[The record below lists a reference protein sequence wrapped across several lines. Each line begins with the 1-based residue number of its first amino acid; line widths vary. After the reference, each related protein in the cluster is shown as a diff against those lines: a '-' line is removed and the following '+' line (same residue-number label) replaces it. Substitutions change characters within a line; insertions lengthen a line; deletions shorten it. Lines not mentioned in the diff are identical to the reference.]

1 MNIYVF
7 VGCSLIYI
15 FILFFIAYITDKK
28 AAEGTHWANNP
39 YVYSLSMA
47 VYCTAWTFY
56 GSVGKAVKSGLGF
69 LPIYVGVCVGAALW
83 FLVLKKIIVISK
95 NQRIT
100 SIADFISSRYGK
112 SNLLGVL
119 VTIVCFFSIIPYI
132 SLQLK
137 AIADSF
143 MVLAG
148 MQNEMNMLTNAS
160 GFSFYYS
167 TTFYIAILLILFT
180 ILFGARNLE
189 PNERHEGMVTAIA
202 FESIVKLV
210 AFLAVG
216 IFVTYGLYNG
226 FGDLFQEAF
235 NNPVTAKR
243 LFLGEGSSP
252 SEWFCLGLLS
262 MFAIILL
269 PRQFHIAV
277 VENSDPNHVYK
288 ATWVFPLYLLIINIF
303 VLPIALAGVLQFQ
316 GLDIRPDTFVLELP
330 LENGKNMLALMV
342 FIGGFSAS
350 TSMVIVEVN
359 ALGIM
364 FSNHILLPPLLTW
377 LARRDNSKADFSA
390 WVLFI
395 RRFSIAVI
403 ILLAFYYVRTIAI
416 NRELVSIGLVSF
428 VAVNQ
433 FAPCLFLGLFWK
445 KATQS
450 GAIAGLLI
458 GFFIWAIALPI
469 PTLADYGFLSK
480 SILTDGYFGQWWLNP
495 HALFGL
501 EGYDQISHATI
512 WSLFFNCST
521 FMIVSLTTKQS
532 TMEATQADYFVNI
545 HQYINGGSDMELIH
559 REAKMEDL
567 TFLLTRFLGEERTQ
581 FLLEKYETDNNI
593 TLSKILKA
601 KAELVN
607 YVETVLA
614 GALGAASAKILISSV
629 VKEDPITLE
638 EMLHILDKTKE
649 VILTNTELKKKSK
662 ELEETTQQLQAAND
676 QLKELDHLKADFV
689 TTITH
694 ELRTPM
700 TSIKALSKI
709 LMDNPDIPKDQ
720 HNEFLEIIVLE
731 TERITR
737 LINQVLDIEK
747 IQFNAY
753 EWKNEPFNLTELT
766 NRIYKGF
773 QPVLDEKNIQHTF
786 KTRLEQPV
794 LIKGDEDRINQVI
807 VNLMSNA
814 LKFTNTEEGDL
825 GISLESENGSAV
837 LKITDNG
844 NGIAEEKQS
853 MIFERFT
860 QLYDPT
866 QGKPTGSG
874 LGLFITKQIV
884 THHKGTI
891 EVESEVGKGA
901 TFVVKLPM
909 AKG

>member
-1 MNIYVF
+1 MNINIF
-7 VGCSLIYI
+7 VVCSIVYI
-15 FILFFIAYITDKK
+15 LILFFIAYITDKK
-28 AAEGTHWANNP
+28 AAEGKHWANNP
-39 YVYSLSMA
+39 YIYSLSLA
-47 VYCTAWTFY
+47 VYCTAWTYY
-56 GSVGKAVKSGLGF
+56 GSVGKAMKSGLGF
-69 LPIYVGVCVGAALW
+69 LPIYIGVCIGAALW
-83 FLVLKKIIVISK
+83 FVVLKKIILISK

-112 SNLLGVL
+112 SNFLGIL
-119 VTIVCFFSIIPYI
+119 VTIICFFSIIPYI

-137 AIADSF
+137 AISDSF

-148 MQNEMNMLTNAS
+148 MQDEMNTLKNAS

-167 TTFYIAILLILFT
+167 TAFYIAILLILFT

-189 PNERHEGMVTAIA
+189 PNERHAGMVAAIA
-202 FESIVKLV
+202 FESIVKLM

-226 FGDLFQEAF
+226 FGDLFQQAF
-235 NNPVTAKR
+235 NNPNLSKR
-243 LFLGEGSSP
+243 LFLGEGTSP
-252 SEWFCLGLLS
+252 SEWFWLGLLS
-262 MFAIILL
+262 MFAIVLL

-277 VENSDPNHVYK
+277 VENYDPNHVYK
-288 ATWVFPLYLLIINIF
+288 AIWVFPLYLLILNIF
-303 VLPIALAGVLQFQ
+303 VLPIALAGGLQFQ

-330 LENGKNMLALMV
+330 LHHGKNMLALLV

-359 ALGIM
+359 ALSIM

-377 LARRDNSKADFSA
+377 LARRDNAKADFSA
-390 WVLFI
+390 WVLGM
-395 RRFSIAVI
+395 RRFSIALI
-403 ILLAFYYVRTIAI
+403 ILLAFYYVRTIAT

-428 VAVNQ
+428 AAVAQ
-433 FAPCLFLGLFWK
+433 FAPSVFLGLFWK
-445 KATQS
+445 KATKS
-450 GAIAGLLI
+450 GAISGLLI
-458 GFFIWAIALPI
+458 GFLIWAITLPI

-480 SILTDGYFGQWWLNP
+480 SILTDGYFGQWWLDP

-501 EGYDQISHATI
+501 EGYDQISHSAI
-512 WSLFFNCST
+512 WSLFFNFST
-521 FMIVSLTTKQS
+521 FIIISLS
-532 TMEATQADYFVNI
+532 TQQNTVEATQADFFVNI
-545 HQYINGGSDMELIH
+545 SQYINGGSDIEIVH
-559 REAKMEDL
+559 REAKMDDL

-581 FLLEKYETDNNI
+581 YLLEKYETDNNVN
-593 TLSKILKA
+593 LSKTVKA

-607 YVETVLA
+607 YVETLLA
-614 GALGAASAKILISSV
+614 GALGAASAKILMSSV

-649 VILTNTELKKKSK
+649 VILTNTELKQKSK

-676 QLKELDHLKADFV
+676 QLKELDHLKADFI

-709 LMDNPDIPKDQ
+709 LMDNPDLPKAQ
-720 HNEFLEIIVLE
+720 HDEFLEIIVLE

-766 NRIYKGF
+766 QRIYKSF
-773 QPVLDEKNIQHTF
+773 QPDLREKDIDNQLITDLEHPIVL
-786 KTRLEQPV
+786 R
-794 LIKGDEDRINQVI
+794 GDTDRINQVI
-807 VNLMSNA
+807 VNLVSNA
-814 LKFTNTEEGDL
+814 LKFTNIEGGYL
-825 GISLESENGSAV
+825 GIHLTRENDYAV
-837 LKITDNG
+837 LKVIDNG
-844 NGIAEEKQS
+844 NGIAEEKQAL
-853 MIFERFT
+853 IFDRFT
-860 QLYDPT
+860 QLNDPT

-884 THHKGTI
+884 DHHKGTI
-891 EVESEVGKGA
+891 SVESEMGKGA
-901 TFVVKLPM
+901 AFIVKLPI
-909 AKG
+909 

>member
-1 MNIYVF
+1 MNINIF
-7 VGCSLIYI
+7 VACSIIYI

-28 AAEGTHWANNP
+28 AAKGIHWANNP
-39 YVYSLSMA
+39 YIYSLSLA
-47 VYCTAWTFY
+47 VYCTAWTYY

-69 LPIYVGVCVGAALW
+69 LPIYIGVCVGAALW
-83 FLVLKKIIVISK
+83 FVVLKKIILISK

-112 SNLLGVL
+112 SNVLGIL
-119 VTIVCFFSIIPYI
+119 VTIICFFSIIPYI

-167 TTFYIAILLILFT
+167 TAFYIAILLIIFT

-189 PNERHEGMVTAIA
+189 PNERHEGMVAAIA
-202 FESIVKLV
+202 FESIVKLI

-216 IFVTYGLYNG
+216 IFVTYGLYDG
-226 FGDLFQEAF
+226 FGDLFQQAF
-235 NNPVTAKR
+235 NNPNTTKR
-243 LFLGEGSSP
+243 LFLGEGTSP
-252 SEWFCLGLLS
+252 SEWFWLGLLS
-262 MFAIILL
+262 MFAIVLL

-288 ATWVFPLYLLIINIF
+288 AIWVFPLYLLIINIF
-303 VLPIALAGVLQFQ
+303 VLPIALAGVLEFQ
-316 GLDIRPDTFVLELP
+316 GVDIRPDTFVLELP
-330 LENGKNMLALMV
+330 LKHGKNMLALLV

-359 ALGIM
+359 ALSIM

-377 LARRDNSKADFSA
+377 LARRDNAKADFSA
-390 WVLFI
+390 WVLSI
-395 RRFSIAVI
+395 RRFSIALI

-428 VAVNQ
+428 VSVSQ
-433 FAPCLFLGLFWK
+433 FAPSLFLGLFWK
-445 KATQS
+445 KATKL
-450 GAIAGLLI
+450 GAIAGLII
-458 GFFIWAIALPI
+458 GFLIWAITLPI
-469 PTLADYGFLSK
+469 PTLADYGILSN
-480 SILTDGYFGQWWLNP
+480 SMLTEGYFGQWWLNP

-501 EGYDQISHATI
+501 EGYDKISHGAI
-512 WSLFFNCST
+512 WSLFFNFST
-521 FMIVSLTTKQS
+521 FMIVSLCTEQNTA
-532 TMEATQADYFVNI
+532 EATQADYFVNI
-545 HQYINGGSDMELIH
+545 NKYINGGSDMEIVH
-559 REAKMEDL
+559 REAKMDDL

-581 FLLEKYETDNNI
+581 ILLGKYETDNNVN
-593 TLSKILKA
+593 LSKTVKA

-607 YVETVLA
+607 YVETLLA
-614 GALGAASAKILISSV
+614 GALGAASAKILMSSV

-649 VILTNTELKKKSK
+649 VILTNTELKQKSK
-662 ELEETTQQLQAAND
+662 ELEETTQQLQTAND

-709 LMDNPDIPKDQ
+709 LMDNPDLPKEQ
-720 HNEFLEIIVLE
+720 HDEFLEIIVLE

-753 EWKNEPFNLTELT
+753 EWKNEPFNLTDLT
-766 NRIYKGF
+766 SRIYKSF
-773 QPVLDEKNIQHTF
+773 HPVLDEKNIQHEF
-786 KTRLEQPV
+786 RVDASQPV
-794 LIKGDEDRINQVI
+794 LIKGDEDRVNQVI
-807 VNLMSNA
+807 VNLLSNA
-814 LKFTNTEEGDL
+814 IKFTNTEGGYL
-825 GISLESENGSAV
+825 GINLTSENGYAV
-837 LKITDNG
+837 LKIKDNG
-844 NGIAEEKQS
+844 NGIAEDKQS
-853 MIFERFT
+853 LIFDRFT
-860 QLYDPT
+860 QLNDPT

-874 LGLFITKQIV
+874 LGLFITKQII

-891 EVESEVGKGA
+891 AVESEIGKGT
-901 TFVVKLPM
+901 TFIVKVPM

>member
-1 MNIYVF
+1 MNINIF
-7 VGCSLIYI
+7 VICSIVYI
-15 FILFFIAYITDKK
+15 LILFFIAYITDKK
-28 AAEGTHWANNP
+28 AAEGKHWANNP
-39 YVYSLSMA
+39 YIYSLSLA
-47 VYCTAWTFY
+47 VYCTAWTYY
-56 GSVGKAVKSGLGF
+56 GSVGKAMKSGLGF
-69 LPIYVGVCVGAALW
+69 LPIYIGVCIGAALW
-83 FLVLKKIIVISK
+83 FVVLKKIILISK

-112 SNLLGVL
+112 SNFLGIL
-119 VTIVCFFSIIPYI
+119 VTIICFFSIIPYI

-148 MQNEMNMLTNAS
+148 MQEEMNLLKNAS

-167 TTFYIAILLILFT
+167 TAFYIALLLIIFT

-189 PNERHEGMVTAIA
+189 PNERHAGMVAAIA
-202 FESIVKLV
+202 FESIVKLM

-226 FGDLFQEAF
+226 FGDLFQQAF
-235 NNPVTAKR
+235 NNPNTAKR

-252 SEWFCLGLLS
+252 SEWFWLGLLS

-277 VENSDPNHVYK
+277 VENYDPSHVYK
-288 ATWVFPLYLLIINIF
+288 AIWVFPLYLLILNIF
-303 VLPIALAGVLQFQ
+303 VLPIALAGGLQFQ
-316 GLDIRPDTFVLELP
+316 GLDIRPDTFILELP
-330 LENGKNMLALMV
+330 LHHGKNMLALLV

-359 ALGIM
+359 ALSIM

-377 LARRDNSKADFSA
+377 LARRDNAKADFSA
-390 WVLFI
+390 WVLGM
-395 RRFSIAVI
+395 RRFSIALI
-403 ILLAFYYVRTIAI
+403 ILLAFYYVRTIAT

-428 VAVNQ
+428 AAVAQ
-433 FAPCLFLGLFWK
+433 FAPSVFLGLFWK
-445 KATQS
+445 KATKS
-450 GAIAGLLI
+450 GAITGLMI
-458 GFFIWAIALPI
+458 GFLIWAITLPI
-469 PTLADYGFLSK
+469 PTLADYGFLST

-501 EGYDQISHATI
+501 EGYDQISHAAI
-512 WSLFFNCST
+512 WSLFLNFSA
-521 FMIVSLTTKQS
+521 FIIVSLSTKQN
-532 TMEATQADYFVNI
+532 TAEATQADFFVNI
-545 HQYINGGSDMELIH
+545 SQYINGGSDMETIH

-581 FLLEKYETDNNI
+581 FLLEKYEEENKVD
-593 TLSKILKA
+593 LSKTIKA

-607 YVETVLA
+607 YVETLLA
-614 GALGAASAKILISSV
+614 GALGAASAKILMSSV

-649 VILTNTELKKKSK
+649 VILTNTELKQKSK

-676 QLKELDHLKADFV
+676 QLQQLDHLKADFI

-709 LMDNPDIPKDQ
+709 LMDNPDLPKAQ
-720 HNEFLEIIVLE
+720 HDEFLEIIVLE

-766 NRIYKGF
+766 QRIYKSF
-773 QPVLDEKNIQHTF
+773 QPDLKEKSIDSQLITD
-786 KTRLEQPV
+786 LEYPII
-794 LIKGDEDRINQVI
+794 LKGDTDRINQVI
-807 VNLMSNA
+807 VNLVSNA
-814 LKFTNTEEGDL
+814 LKFTNTEGGYL
-825 GISLESENGSAV
+825 GVSLTHENDDAV

-844 NGIAEEKQS
+844 NGIAEEKQAL
-853 MIFERFT
+853 IFDRFT
-860 QLYDPT
+860 QLNDPT

-874 LGLFITKQIV
+874 LGLFITKQIID
-884 THHKGTI
+884 HHRGTI
-891 EVESEVGKGA
+891 SVESEIGKGA
-901 TFVVKLPM
+901 TFIVKLPI
-909 AKG
+909 KSL